1 MIKVTVIYFE
11 PFLSLTE
18 KREEEVTLENG
29 ATINHL
35 VKHLT
40 KQYEGE
46 FRKFAGQKNTYP
58 ATVFLREGENI
69 NLKRDIILNDG
80 DRIIMAMPVGGG

>member
-69 NLKRDIILNDG
+69 NLKRDTILNDG
-80 DRIIMAMPVGGG
+80 DRINMAMPVGGG